1 MNSTNSRSKNPEE
14 EANVLHAIIRGRV
27 QGVGYRVFVRQ
38 AALDLGCYGWVRN
51 LQDKTVEVYA
61 ESDSEVVLTDLLTE
75 MYKGPVSS
83 RVDDIHVVWKREPH
97 KHKDESF
104 RIVR

>member
-1 MNSTNSRSKNPEE
+1 MNTGE
-14 EANVLHAIIRGRV
+14 EANVLHAIVRGRV

-38 AALDLGCYGWVRN
+38 AALELGCWGWVRN
-51 LQDKTVEVYA
+51 LPDKTVEVFA
-61 ESDSEVVLTDLLTE
+61 ECDSEIVLTDLLTE

-83 RVDDIHVVWKREPH
+83 RVDDIDVVWKLQ
-97 KHKDESF
+97 KHQFKTESF